1 MIALPTPQQLRYLV
15 ALAEYEHFGRAAS
28 ACGVT
33 QSTLSAGMIA
43 LERQLDAAILERS
56 GAKKPVFTPLGA
68 ELIQRARAALAA
80 LNSCVETAS
89 AAREPLSGPIRLGV
103 IPTISPFLLPRLMPR
118 LRADFPRLRPW
129 LREDLTERLVEALET
144 GRLDLLLLALP
155 CDCGAAETLAIA
167 EDPFLLACPEDHP
180 LAARASIAPRALMDE
195 KLLLLQDG
203 HCLRDH
209 TLSACG
215 LSGALAAE
223 EFSATSLHTL
233 VQMAASGLGITMLPR
248 LAVAGGVLAGTGLV
262 TRPLEN
268 GMSRRI
274 GLAWRARSPRA
285 QEFRVPA
292 PAIAAVMQDL

>member
-43 LERQLDAAILERS
+43 LERQLDAAILERG

-80 LNSCVETAS
+80 LNSCVETAT

-129 LREDLTERLVEALET
+129 LREDLTERLVEALES

-155 CDCGAAETLAIA
+155 CDCGGAETLSIA
-167 EDPFLLACPEDHP
+167 EDPFLLA
-180 LAARASIAPRALMDE
+180 
-195 KLLLLQDG
+195 
-203 HCLRDH
+203 
-209 TLSACG
+209 LS
-215 LSGALAAE
+215 LI
-223 EFSATSLHTL
+223 H
-233 VQMAASGLGITMLPR
+233 I
-248 LAVAGGVLAGTGLV
+248 
-262 TRPLEN
+262 
-268 GMSRRI
+268 
-274 GLAWRARSPRA
+274 
-285 QEFRVPA
+285 
-292 PAIAAVMQDL
+292 

>member
-1 MIALPTPQQLRYLV
+1 
-15 ALAEYEHFGRAAS
+15 
-28 ACGVT
+28 
-33 QSTLSAGMIA
+33 MIA

-68 ELIQRARAALAA
+68 ELIQRARVALAA

-129 LREDLTERLVEALET
+129 LREDLTERLVEALEA

-155 CDCGAAETLAIA
+155 CDCGGAETLSIA
-167 EDPFLLACPEDHP
+167 EDPFLLACPADHA
-180 LAARASIAPRALMDE
+180 LAERASIPPRALMDE

-209 TLSACG
+209 ALTACG
-215 LSGALAAE
+215 LSGALTAE

-233 VQMAASGLGITMLPR
+233 VQMAASGLGVTLLPR
-248 LAVAGGVLAGTGLV
+248 LAVAGAVLAGTGLV

-285 QEFRVPA
+285 EEFRALA

>member
-68 ELIQRARAALAA
+68 ELIQRARVALAA
-80 LNSCVETAS
+80 LNSCVETAT

-129 LREDLTERLVEALET
+129 LRQTSTRPS
-144 GRLDLLLLALP
+144 RP
-155 CDCGAAETLAIA
+155 SSRSIA
-167 EDPFLLACPEDHP
+167 TVVTTTRSIRASSAWIISPPTSSR
-180 LAARASIAPRALMDE
+180 AARRRSGPR
-195 KLLLLQDG
+195 
-203 HCLRDH
+203 
-209 TLSACG
+209 
-215 LSGALAAE
+215 
-223 EFSATSLHTL
+223 
-233 VQMAASGLGITMLPR
+233 
-248 LAVAGGVLAGTGLV
+248 
-262 TRPLEN
+262 
-268 GMSRRI
+268 
-274 GLAWRARSPRA
+274 
-285 QEFRVPA
+285 
-292 PAIAAVMQDL
+292 